1 MPFLFHLKYGNR
13 IRPAKPHSYN
23 TEAPS
28 FRILLLPAVPAKKT
42 DGHATRLFFLIFRNM
57 VLRPLL
63 CISLRIRNI
72 RKKFLFIPL
81 ILDVIV
87 GKCSMFIIHYIQAVP
102 ACILCCAIFVSVFQF
117 FIKNGLVSS
126 VTCRLFRSLPIAAST
141 FARTAASSLFPN
153 A

>member
-1 MPFLFHLKYGNR
+1 MAADIFLMRGTVFFCIRQNSLVLFPNR
-13 IRPAKPHSYN
+13 VMIQASIQH
-23 TEAPS
+23 
-28 FRILLLPAVPAKKT
+28 I
-42 DGHATRLFFLIFRNM
+42 FLIFRNM

-72 RKKFLFIPL
+72 RKKRIFIPL

-102 ACILCCAIFVSVFQF
+102 ACIPCCAIFVSVFQF
-117 FIKNGLVSS
+117 FIKDGLVSS

-141 FARTAASSLFPN
+141 FARTAASSHFPN